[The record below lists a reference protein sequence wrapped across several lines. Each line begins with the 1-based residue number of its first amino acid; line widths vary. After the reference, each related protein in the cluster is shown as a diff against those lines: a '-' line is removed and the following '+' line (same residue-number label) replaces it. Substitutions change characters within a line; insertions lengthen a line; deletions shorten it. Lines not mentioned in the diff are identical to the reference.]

1 MFIKIHN
8 VSKTYKNGVQALK
21 KVSLEIQEGEILG
34 LLGVNGC
41 GKTTLSSILTTLLPP
56 TEGDVLYQGQSIYK
70 DLNQYRRII
79 GFCPQKPNL
88 HNELTVRENLYFDA
102 LYFGFSEK
110 DAKDKLDELVE
121 KLWLKEY
128 LHANPNT
135 LSGGYKQ
142 RVMIARALMHNPKFI
157 VLDEPTVGLDPD
169 IRRELWDIV
178 AELKKNGMT
187 VLLTTHYLDEAEK
200 LSDRVCVLDKGNV
213 ITIDSSQNLK
223 KKFKEKNL
231 ENAFIQLIK
240 EQKK

>member
-1 MFIKIHN
+1 M
-8 VSKTYKNGVQALK
+8 K